1 MIDRP
6 PAPPPPGPPAAE
18 ARALRRQVRRLTA
31 LAVLLACLVA
41 GLVGYVL
48 ALEHPVA
55 RGERGARVVPTGPR
69 GAGHPSFD
77 CAQFTG
83 ALAEPA
89 GDPIARLR
97 EAPAGAR
104 VQTRGKVMAAWPRI
118 LGRNWLH
125 LCDAAGG
132 DVLVVATRDWAHPGD
147 EVRVEGVLSRDRDIG
162 GVYVFPLLVEG
173 ELKGPA
179 VIEAS
184 PSAQDGIDL

>member
-1 MIDRP
+1 MIEP
-6 PAPPPPGPPAAE
+6 TPAPPPDGSPPAE
-18 ARALRRQVRRLTA
+18 VRALRRRVRRLTA

-48 ALEHPVA
+48 ALEHPVR
-55 RGERGARVVPTGPR
+55 RGDAVARVQPTGPR
-69 GAGHPSFD
+69 RGDHPSFD

-89 GDPIARLR
+89 GEPIARLR

-104 VQTRGKVMAAWPRI
+104 VHTRGKVMAAWPRI
-118 LGRNWLH
+118 LGLNWLH

-132 DVLVVATRDWAHPGD
+132 DVLVVATHDWAHPGD

-173 ELKGPA
+173 ELKGPT
-179 VIEAS
+179 VIEAA